1 MVLSHETDDARHPY
15 WYARI
20 IRIFHVNVWDC
31 CDESMTR
38 PRRMDF
44 LFVRWF
50 GRDAKY
56 KSGWSAKRLP
66 RIGFIE
72 HDDPFAFG
80 FIDPEVVIR
89 GVHLIPAFAD
99 GPTDDPLPEP
109 SFARRKA
116 DLDCDW
122 SYFHVNM

>member
-20 IRIFHVNVWDC
+20 IRIFHVDVWDYS
-31 CDESMTR
+31 DASMTT

-50 GRDAKY
+50 GRDANY

-72 HDDPFAFG
+72 HGDPSAFG
-80 FIDPEVVIR
+80 FVDPEVVIR

-99 GPTDDPLPEP
+99 GQSDDILPGP
-109 SFARRKA
+109 SFTRCEA
-116 DLDCDW
+116 DLDRDW
-122 SYFHVNM
+122 CYFYVNM